1 MVREVTTL
9 LPSNSCNSLPIPWD
23 KRVIKFNAMSFCLV
37 LACAICS
44 HPMVT
49 IVFVTRTITA
59 ASQRRCLRL
68 PPEAIRLR
76 SSLDL
81 GVIRLIARSYWIK
94 EQPIKPS
101 NERLKT
107 HLD

>member
-49 IVFVTRTITA
+49 IVRNKDDNGRESASLLAATTRGDTLAVIVI
-59 ASQRRCLRL
+59 SF
-68 PPEAIRLR
+68 
-76 SSLDL
+76 
-81 GVIRLIARSYWIK
+81 IRLIARSYWIK